1 MVQMKFT
8 VEPKRAM
15 SDCPLRISAS
25 GLTPG
30 EKVTL
35 IAREK
40 DMFGNLWESST
51 RFAAQADGTVDVS
64 RDLPLS
70 GNYDWVDAM
79 GPAVSMK
86 AVSPGP
92 GVPGRTMHKTESF
105 STEYT
110 LIREDGSKE
119 TLSAERLMIADG
131 MRREVIE
138 KDGIFGTLFMPVSEK
153 KLPVI
158 IQLNGSDGGIEEGM
172 AAVLASHGFAV
183 ITLAYFNYAALP
195 KVMDNIPLEYFGKA
209 IRYLQSRPEIDGD
222 KIGIFGG
229 SFGGLLSLLVPS
241 FYSEITACAANVPSG
256 ILFGGSGV
264 DYNKPVSPFSWQG
277 KPLPIVPRPSDTNE
291 WMKAQMAENGA
302 IDLTQNHWNALK
314 AASKEQIEAA
324 TIKVENI
331 KGPVM
336 LISGSDDRQW
346 PCTELSDMVVQ
357 RLKEKGFA
365 HKVIHLAYENAGH
378 SLIHPYYTFT
388 QSRFTHPVD
397 GNTYLLGGTHKAN
410 ICAIEDYW
418 PKMIAFFHEA
428 FNR

>member
-1 MVQMKFT
+1 MKVKFT

-15 SDCPLRISAS
+15 SDCPLHICAS
-25 GLTPG
+25 GLAPG
-30 EKVTL
+30 EQVTL

-64 RDLPLS
+64 RDL
-70 GNYDWVDAM
+70 

-92 GVPGRTMHKTESF
+92 GVPEYNMHNTEPF

-110 LIREDGSKE
+110 LIREDGSTE
-119 TLSAERLMIADG
+119 TISAERLMMADG
-131 MRREVIE
+131 IRREVIE
-138 KDGIFGTLFMPVSEK
+138 KDGIFGTLFMPESGK
-153 KLPVI
+153 KLPLI
-158 IQLNGSDGGIEEGM
+158 IQLNGSNGGTDEGL

-183 ITLAYFNYAALP
+183 ITLAYFNYATLP

-209 IRYLQSRPEIDGD
+209 IRYLQSRPEIDSG
-222 KIGIFGG
+222 KIGIFGI

-241 FYSEITACAANVPSG
+241 LYPEITACAANVPSG
-256 ILFGGSGV
+256 ILFGGAGV
-264 DYNKPVSPFSWQG
+264 DYNKPISPFSWQG
-277 KPLPIVPRPSDTNE
+277 KSLPIVPRPSDTNE
-291 WMKAQMAENGA
+291 WMKAQMAKNGA

-331 KGPVM
+331 NGPVM

-346 PCTELSDMVVQ
+346 PSTELSDMVVK
-357 RLKEKGFA
+357 RLKDKGFA
-365 HKVIHLAYENAGH
+365 HKVIHMTYENAGH
-378 SLIHPYYTFT
+378 GLFQPYYTFIP
-388 QSRFTHPVD
+388 SRFTHPVD

-410 ICAIEDYW
+410 ISAIEDFW

>member
-1 MVQMKFT
+1 MKVKFT

-15 SDCPLRISAS
+15 SDCPLHICAS
-25 GLTPG
+25 GLAPG
-30 EKVTL
+30 EQVTL

-92 GVPGRTMHKTESF
+92 GVPEYNMHNTEPF

-110 LIREDGSKE
+110 LIREDGSTE
-119 TLSAERLMIADG
+119 TISAERLMMADG
-131 MRREVIE
+131 IRREVIE
-138 KDGIFGTLFMPVSEK
+138 KDGIFGTLFMPESGK
-153 KLPVI
+153 KLPLI
-158 IQLNGSDGGIEEGM
+158 IQLNGSNGGTDEGL

-183 ITLAYFNYAALP
+183 ITLAYFNYATLP

-222 KIGIFGG
+222 KIGIVGI

-241 FYSEITACAANVPSG
+241 LYPQIRACAPNVPSG
-256 ILFGGSGV
+256 ILFGGAGV
-264 DYNKPVSPFSWQG
+264 DYNKPISPFSWQG
-277 KPLPIVPRPSDTNE
+277 KSLPIVPRPSDTNE
-291 WMKAQMAENGA
+291 WMKAQMAKNGA

-331 KGPVM
+331 NGPVM
-336 LISGSDDRQW
+336 LISGGDDRQW
-346 PCTELSDMVVQ
+346 PSTELSDMVVK
-357 RLKEKGFA
+357 RLKDKGFA

-378 SLIHPYYTFT
+378 GLFQPYYTFIP
-388 QSRFTHPVD
+388 SRFTHPVD

>member
-1 MVQMKFT
+1 MKVKFT

-15 SDCPLRISAS
+15 SDCPLHICAS
-25 GLTPG
+25 GLAPG
-30 EKVTL
+30 EQVTL

-86 AVSPGP
+86 AGSPGP
-92 GVPGRTMHKTESF
+92 GVPEYNMHNTEPF

-110 LIREDGSKE
+110 LIREDGSTE
-119 TLSAERLMIADG
+119 TISAERLMMADG
-131 MRREVIE
+131 IRREVIE
-138 KDGIFGTLFMPVSEK
+138 KDGIFGTLFMPESGK
-153 KLPVI
+153 KLPLI
-158 IQLNGSDGGIEEGM
+158 IQLNGSNGGTDEGL

-183 ITLAYFNYAALP
+183 ITLAYFNYATLP

-209 IRYLQSRPEIDGD
+209 IRYLQSRPEIDSG
-222 KIGIFGG
+222 KIGIFGI

-241 FYSEITACAANVPSG
+241 LYPEITACAANVPSG
-256 ILFGGSGV
+256 ILFGGAGV
-264 DYNKPVSPFSWQG
+264 DYNKPISPFSWQG
-277 KPLPIVPRPSDTNE
+277 KSLPIVPRPSDTNE
-291 WMKAQMAENGA
+291 WMKAQMAKNGA

-331 KGPVM
+331 NGPVM

-346 PCTELSDMVVQ
+346 PSTELSDMVVK
-357 RLKEKGFA
+357 RLKDKGFA
-365 HKVIHLAYENAGH
+365 HKVIHMTYENAGH
-378 SLIHPYYTFT
+378 GLFQPYYTFIP
-388 QSRFTHPVD
+388 SRFTHPVD

-410 ICAIEDYW
+410 ISAIEDFW

-428 FNR
+428 FNM